1 MDGLS
6 QQNSD
11 GDGHDRKRD
20 NVTEAGINRFLKIKP
35 PHIQL
40 ISRAFVIRMVADI
53 SIFAGTELFDP
64 TCLCIYAALHNLTNY
79 GLPRTANAFCSPR
92 EVYNFQR
99 VVNLPNE

>member
-64 TCLCIYAALHNLTNY
+64 TCLCICRIAQFDELRLA
-79 GLPRTANAFCSPR
+79 ANASCSPR